1 MSSREVASSASGA
14 LGVEQSVVIVGA
26 LRLGK
31 RVSWPECDNGEKAK
45 VQSGVG
51 EVLEINKLGG
61 HTVLTVL
68 QH

>member
-1 MSSREVASSASGA
+1 M
-14 LGVEQSVVIVGA
+14 IVGA

>member
-1 MSSREVASSASGA
+1 M
-14 LGVEQSVVIVGA
+14 IVGA

-31 RVSWPECDNGEKAK
+31 RVPWPECDKGEKAK